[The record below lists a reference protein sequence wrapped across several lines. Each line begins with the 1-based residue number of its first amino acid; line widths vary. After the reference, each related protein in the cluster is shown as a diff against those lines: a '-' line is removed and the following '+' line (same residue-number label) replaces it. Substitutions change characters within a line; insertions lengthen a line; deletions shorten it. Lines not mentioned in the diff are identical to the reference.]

1 MSSSFG
7 VFRKLHQPAASPPEI
22 MRKLQISGE
31 ERFIEKVIQELLTVI
46 PKKEE
51 ILITELKNFN
61 NSYWNQAP
69 ELLFNIL
76 GNILNNNVQNID
88 EAWKVKLVKIFNGI
102 LKVDI
107 IAEDLCKKVFHPNNE
122 GKLWNLDEA

>member
-1 MSSSFG
+1 MSSSF
-7 VFRKLHQPAASPPEI
+7 
-22 MRKLQISGE
+22 E
-31 ERFIEKVIQELLTVI
+31 ERTIEKVIQELLTVI
-46 PKKEE
+46 PEKEE

-61 NSYWNQAP
+61 DSYWNQAP

-88 EAWKVKLVKIFNGI
+88 EAWKVKLVKIFNGT

-107 IAEDLCKKVFHPNNE
+107 IAEDLCIKVFHPDNE
-122 GKLWNLDEA
+122 GKLWSLDEE